1 MLTKKIFLLIFIT
14 LLKII
19 NSAFRTVKQL
29 PFTPNENFKG
39 WFIRYFG
46 DENTIYTGNIDEEF
60 KYNLITEEKT
70 DYNSRSICTKGSMC
84 PLIMFSEGYNKG
96 IPTKII
102 SQSYGKPKIF
112 DFITNTS
119 SEFPIE
125 FNDCR
130 IAIQISNR
138 NEVYICGAEKNKE
151 SNKKYCILYLN
162 NNTSICGEDD
172 TISAAVLFTEYNGQE
187 HFWQLAHD
195 KNLFSRYLFINNITI
210 AKHSNYI
217 INKKYILDRNQISY

>member
-1 MLTKKIFLLIFIT
+1 MLTLKILILLSIFLN
-14 LLKII
+14 LLKKEY
-19 NSAFRTVKQL
+19 SAFTTIKQL
-29 PFTPNENFKG
+29 PFTQNGNFKG

-70 DYNSRSICTKGSMC
+70 DYNSRSICAKGSMC

-96 IPTKII
+96 IPIKII
-102 SQSYGKPKIF
+102 SQSYGKPQIF

-130 IAIQISNR
+130 SIIQISNR
-138 NEVYICGAEKNKE
+138 NEIFICGAEKNRE
-151 SNKKYCILYLN
+151 NNKIFCILYLD
-162 NNTSICGEDD
+162 NNTSICGKDD
-172 TISAAVLFTEYNGQE
+172 TIAADVLFTEDNG
-187 HFWQLAHD
+187 
-195 KNLFSRYLFINNITI
+195 
-210 AKHSNYI
+210 
-217 INKKYILDRNQISY
+217 

>member
-1 MLTKKIFLLIFIT
+1 MLTLKILILLSIFLN
-14 LLKII
+14 LLKKEY
-19 NSAFRTVKQL
+19 SAFTIIKQL
-29 PFTPNENFKG
+29 PFTQNGNFKG

-70 DYNSRSICTKGSMC
+70 DYNTRSICSKGSMC

-96 IPTKII
+96 IPIKII
-102 SQSYGKPKIF
+102 SQSYGKPQIF

-130 IAIQISNR
+130 SIIQISNR
-138 NEVYICGAEKNKE
+138 NEIFICGAEKNKE
-151 SNKKYCILYLN
+151 KK
-162 NNTSICGEDD
+162 
-172 TISAAVLFTEYNGQE
+172 
-187 HFWQLAHD
+187 
-195 KNLFSRYLFINNITI
+195 
-210 AKHSNYI
+210 
-217 INKKYILDRNQISY
+217 